1 MESLCCP
8 SLVLP
13 DVLAMTRSAVFSGQM
28 RTLMVLAA
36 ALLVTVTVKAQ
47 TCPPQDQEHG
57 LAEASRPSVL
67 HGTLLVHDELRQW
80 LGIKL
85 DRPACGQKEVE
96 LVYSKAEGWRKAEAL
111 RGCTLT
117 ATGKLY
123 DSPTGY
129 YSADIA
135 ISDPILKPDP
145 SCHAFPVKP
154 DPYAVPIPPGVTEYQ
169 VSITVDY
176 RSKGHIDVRVRQSD
190 DKRVLLKPWQ
200 AYVNNTLTGSMDVIW
215 FDCPNDFRIQGISQ
229 TPENPNGMFDDEPT
243 GTVLQDLKGSNVIK
257 FSCKKESELTPN

>member
-1 MESLCCP
+1 MESSCCP

-80 LGIKL
+80 LGVKL

-96 LVYSKAEGWRKAEAL
+96 IVYSKGEDWRRAETL

-135 ISDPILKPDP
+135 ISDPTLKPDP

-154 DPYAVPIPPGVTEYQ
+154 DPYAVPIPPSLTEYQ